1 MDLIPLQLMA
11 PLLVFVAF
19 FDMRLMRI
27 PNWISL
33 VGLLIFALTI
43 PLLPASE
50 VLARMGMAAVVF
62 ILGVGAFM
70 MRWFGG
76 GDIKILSVLFLF
88 IPSGTL
94 SLYGLGFSVSMLAGI
109 AFILA
114 MRSMPWPANTEW
126 VSLREHG
133 TFPMGI
139 SIALSGIMHPYL
151 INAFG

>member
-1 MDLIPLQLMA
+1 MELIPLQLMA

-27 PNWISL
+27 PNWISIA
-33 VGLLIFALTI
+33 GLLIFALTI
-43 PLLPASE
+43 PLLPGSE
-50 VLARMGMAAVVF
+50 VLARMAMAAIVF
-62 ILGVGAFM
+62 VLGLGAFM

-76 GDIKILSVLFLF
+76 GDIKILSVLFLL
-88 IPSGTL
+88 IPSETL
-94 SLYGLGFSVSMLAGI
+94 SLYGLGFSASMLAGI

-126 VSLREHG
+126 VSLREQG

-139 SIALSGIMHPYL
+139 SIALSGIIHPYMVQ
-151 INAFG
+151 AFG

>member
-1 MDLIPLQLMA
+1 MELIPLLLLA

-33 VGLLIFALTI
+33 AGLAIFVLTM
-43 PLLPASE
+43 PLLPGSE
-50 VLARMGMAAVVF
+50 IVARLMMAAIVF
-62 ILGVGAFM
+62 VLGIGAFM

-94 SLYGLGFSVSMLAGI
+94 SLYGLGFSASMLAGI
-109 AFILA
+109 ALILTL
-114 MRSMPWPANTEW
+114 RTIPWPANTEW
-126 VSLREHG
+126 VSLRETG

-139 SIALSGIMHPYL
+139 SIALSGIIHPYVVQ
-151 INAFG
+151 AFG